1 MSSVRAG
8 LTGRVPHPTLPA
20 RHSNP
25 ARTIMNQA
33 EQASKAEAFRAL
45 HRGPRLLLLPN
56 AWDAMSARIVASEGF
71 PAIATT
77 SGGVAWALGY
87 PDGEAAP
94 WDEVV
99 AATARIA
106 RAVSVPVT
114 ADIETGYG
122 DTPEAVAR
130 SIGDIIGAG
139 AVGVNLE
146 DGLRSGA
153 APIRTVDDMVARIRA
168 AREAARAADV
178 PIVINAR
185 TDLYLKNIGDEQSRF
200 DEAVVR
206 ARAYF
211 AAGADCFYPI
221 TLRDAET
228 IGRLVRALNAPV
240 NIGGVRAGFP
250 NVAELEALGVRRAS
264 TATAVPLLV
273 TDAIRAIAGELY
285 ETGRFDTLKPVISHP
300 EAQQL
305 FGPRKSG

>member
-1 MSSVRAG
+1 
-8 LTGRVPHPTLPA
+8 
-20 RHSNP
+20 
-25 ARTIMNQA
+25 MNQA

-77 SGGVAWALGY
+77 SGGLAWALGY

-106 RAVSVPVT
+106 RTVSVPVT

-146 DGLRSGA
+146 DGVRGGPAPLRS
-153 APIRTVDDMVARIRA
+153 VEDMVARIRA
-168 AREAARAADV
+168 AREAARAAGV

-200 DEAVVR
+200 DEAVAR
-206 ARAYF
+206 ARAYL

-221 TLRDAET
+221 TLRDADT
-228 IGRLVRALNAPV
+228 IGRLVRAVNAPV

-264 TATAVPLLV
+264 TATAVTLMV
-273 TDAIRAIAGELY
+273 VDAIRSMAGELY
-285 ETGRFDTLKPVISHP
+285 ETSRFDALKATITHP

-305 FGPRKSG
+305 FGPKSPG

>member
-1 MSSVRAG
+1 
-8 LTGRVPHPTLPA
+8 
-20 RHSNP
+20 
-25 ARTIMNQA
+25 MNQA

-168 AREAARAADV
+168 AREAARAAGV

-273 TDAIRAIAGELY
+273 TDAIRTIAGELY
-285 ETGRFDTLKPVISHP
+285 ETGRFDALKPVISHP